1 MSRLPKDFD
10 PIGLTECYIA
20 GGSILSTATK
30 ATINDY
36 DIYPKSRKGF
46 EDAVTILMENNCNL
60 INVSNRA
67 LTFKSNNMLNND
79 GKRMLF
85 QVMIFDFFPTTNYIF
100 EHFDFT
106 VCMAAFDCD
115 TKEYAFHPDFYSDIA
130 SKTIRFNP
138 KTKYPLNSL
147 IRVTKYQ
154 SKGYYISKFE
164 NAKIALSIANVGLPN
179 SWEELENQLGG
190 AYGKTIKLHTKD
202 IEFNLEN
209 ALSLLSDMNFEPAY
223 DDADTD
229 KLEAVKV
236 DELLNCFIEE
246 DVEYFPLKNDEN
258 NAYIIED
265 GYFIKQQFN
274 KTVFSKL
281 DPKPNYKEKISGKIF
296 GYNQKK
302 SFSTYSY
309 GESSKQF
316 LPDKSKF
323 ISSTDNK
330 IILFSVDMDKITRI
344 YGLNV
349 YGEVKEEKIVEKDT
363 NRIDDVNDI
372 IFQTLTAMPET
383 FA

>member
-1 MSRLPKDFD
+1 
-10 PIGLTECYIA
+10 
-20 GGSILSTATK
+20 
-30 ATINDY
+30 
-36 DIYPKSRKGF
+36 
-46 EDAVTILMENNCNL
+46 MENNCNL

>member
-1 MSRLPKDFD
+1 
-10 PIGLTECYIA
+10 
-20 GGSILSTATK
+20 
-30 ATINDY
+30 
-36 DIYPKSRKGF
+36 
-46 EDAVTILMENNCNL
+46 
-60 INVSNRA
+60 
-67 LTFKSNNMLNND
+67 
-79 GKRMLF
+79 
-85 QVMIFDFFPTTNYIF
+85 
-100 EHFDFT
+100 
-106 VCMAAFDCD
+106 
-115 TKEYAFHPDFYSDIA
+115 
-130 SKTIRFNP
+130 
-138 KTKYPLNSL
+138 
-147 IRVTKYQ
+147 
-154 SKGYYISKFE
+154 
-164 NAKIALSIANVGLPN
+164 LPN

-209 ALSLLSDMNFEPAY
+209 ALSLLSDMIFEPAY